1 MMATNNQIM
10 AAGVLESERP
20 VLHLSGPK
28 LTERFQAL
36 INGSENDGGIERY
49 VTAVNLKVSLFKEA
63 VADCKARKLHLED
76 FKRLCAFIAPVRR
89 RIAPWLGSNSFQT
102 LQNGI
107 GDLLNDTNDTTT
119 TDMRIAAF
127 CKLFPEDKKHRW
139 VRDLAAELLHYTN
152 PERYPLMNRWI
163 WDSKSNSGVLREIWH
178 GDNVDGMVIDIPDG
192 YETFLVLREELS
204 QFLTDNGV
212 FRDIL
217 YYVDLLCAQIYADYI
232 CSQGG
237 AFLRTDFS
245 AEEDP
250 MQYTRRMIGL
260 DGIKARSAKTR
271 LKDINGEA
279 FEIEEAKKLDWSEGD
294 AHAHS

>member
-1 MMATNNQIM
+1 MMKTNNPIMATDAVN
-10 AAGVLESERP
+10 SERP

-28 LTERFQAL
+28 LTERFQSL

-63 VADCKARKLHLED
+63 VADNKARKLHLED

-89 RIAPWLGSNSFQT
+89 RIAPWLGSNNFQT

-107 GDLLNDTNDTTT
+107 GDLLNDANDTTT
-119 TDMRIAAF
+119 TDVRIEAF

-152 PERYPLMNRWI
+152 PELYPLMNRWV

-260 DGIKARSAKTR
+260 DGVKARSAQTR
-271 LKDINGEA
+271 LKDIDGEA
-279 FEIEEAKKLDWSEGD
+279 FEIEEAKQLDWSEGD
-294 AHAHS
+294 DHAHT